1 MTLGKVVNPKESV
14 ETRCHGLTD
23 LCLWDYDVKH
33 YLVIVVWG
41 FFGNLTEGEKK
52 KKVPGVA
59 CGNLSVP
66 PGALKKKKRKKKM
79 SVVKTLET

>member
-33 YLVIVVWG
+33 YLVIVVWV
-41 FFGNLTEGEKK
+41 FFGNLTEGEK

-66 PGALKKKKRKKKM
+66 PGALKKKKRKKKKK
-79 SVVKTLET
+79 SQW

>member
-52 KKVPGVA
+52 KKKFQVWHVGIYLYLL
-59 CGNLSVP
+59 GH
-66 PGALKKKKRKKKM
+66 
-79 SVVKTLET
+79 

>member
-33 YLVIVVWG
+33 YLVIVVWV

-52 KKVPGVA
+52 KSSR
-59 CGNLSVP
+59 CGMWEFICTSW
-66 PGALKKKKRKKKM
+66 GIKKEKKKKKKK
-79 SVVKTLET
+79 SQW